1 MQSVRHQRISWII
14 LMMLGI
20 VVMGGLFFFL
30 DNSESLKDVDTWRF
44 LAEEYP
50 IAAPFI
56 IIIFIVIEV
65 VIAPLPGGFL
75 PIVTGFL
82 FGPIMGTLYSWTG
95 NVLGAMLAWYLA
107 HTFGRSL
114 VKRLVKKSTL
124 DFYDNFLKSK
134 QHLIWILYAIPLFPV
149 DVISLSLGLS
159 NITFKR
165 FTLMI
170 TLALL
175 PSMFILNYLGDI
187 IYETRIAALF
197 LIISLGLVL
206 YFVVSFTKEWR
217 QKTRQ

>member
-14 LMMLGI
+14 LMILGI
-20 VVMGGLFFFL
+20 IAVGGLFFFL
-30 DNSESLKDVDTWRF
+30 GNNEAFKDVDTWRF

-50 IAAPFI
+50 VAAPFI
-56 IIIFIVIEV
+56 IIVFIVIEV

-75 PIVTGFL
+75 PLVTGFL
-82 FGPIMGTLYSWTG
+82 FGPFVGTLYSWIG

-124 DFYDNFLKSK
+124 DFYDDFLKNNR
-134 QHLIWILYAIPLFPV
+134 HLLWILYAIPLIPI
-149 DVISLSLGLS
+149 DVISLSIGLS
-159 NITFKR
+159 KITFKR

-197 LIISLGLVL
+197 FIISLGLVL
-206 YFVVSFTKEWR
+206 YFVISFTKKWR